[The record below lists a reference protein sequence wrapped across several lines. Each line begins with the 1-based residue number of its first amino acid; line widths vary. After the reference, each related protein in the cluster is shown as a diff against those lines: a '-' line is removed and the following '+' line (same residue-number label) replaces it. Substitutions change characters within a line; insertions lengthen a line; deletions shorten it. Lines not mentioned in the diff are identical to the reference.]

1 MGTSTDKG
9 KELSL
14 LCKFNPQLVKSDL
27 QADTRHRD
35 CSAGP
40 STYKNLILKLNHVER
55 FGKEYAFNIVF
66 KPFIFIMLK
75 IQRSPISSQ
84 VTLKSGPAPPHIHTL
99 EERPLSETQ
108 GSESCMCPSIEEPK
122 QARCSSPE
130 FSKYNYSNRW
140 DYDPKVTGITGKLS
154 C

>member
-14 LCKFNPQLVKSDL
+14 LCKFNPQLVKPDL

-35 CSAGP
+35 CSVGP
-40 STYKNLILKLNHVER
+40 STYKNLILKLNHAEH
-55 FGKEYAFNIVF
+55 FGKEYVFNIVF
-66 KPFIFIMLK
+66 KLFIFIMLK

-84 VTLKSGPAPPHIHTL
+84 VTLKSGPAPPHIHAL
-99 EERPLSETQ
+99 EERPLLGRKPLEETQ
-108 GSESCMCPSIEEPK
+108 GSESRMCPSIEESK

-130 FSKYNYSNRW
+130 FSKYNYSNR
-140 DYDPKVTGITGKLS
+140 
-154 C
+154 